1 MTLKDI
7 LSEKKISLYQFS
19 KETDIPYS
27 TLSDIVNG
35 KKNIDT
41 CTISTIKKIA
51 DGLEMSIDE
60 LYKTLSDDNQNSSL
74 DMSFDVFKSNVCH
87 RLKEDGQLDF
97 IENIL
102 TSNVIDRYWEQEEY
116 AKAFYLLAMVDY
128 LSKRNHIPLYNKYDK
143 YRTKRLVNKI
153 YPSSMV
159 ICSVIY
165 NVDIDTLV
173 QNPIKEFLKYNIVEG
188 DIFDV
193 V

>member
-1 MTLKDI
+1 
-7 LSEKKISLYQFS
+7 
-19 KETDIPYS
+19 
-27 TLSDIVNG
+27 
-35 KKNIDT
+35 
-41 CTISTIKKIA
+41 
-51 DGLEMSIDE
+51 
-60 LYKTLSDDNQNSSL
+60 
-74 DMSFDVFKSNVCH
+74 
-87 RLKEDGQLDF
+87 
-97 IENIL
+97 
-102 TSNVIDRYWEQEEY
+102 
-116 AKAFYLLAMVDY
+116 MVDY

>member
-1 MTLKDI
+1 M
-7 LSEKKISLYQFS
+7 YYF
-19 KETDIPYS
+19 
-27 TLSDIVNG
+27 N
-35 KKNIDT
+35 N
-41 CTISTIKKIA
+41 KKIA

-60 LYKTLSDDNQNSSL
+60 FYKTLSDDNQNSPL